1 MLLLPCREAGC
12 RRPPTKALFCLPLV
26 VVKGTLLPAFG
37 CGLSKGWL
45 LTTSNKPGLCAGSI
59 VESEDVSALHS
70 LSLLCYAPLLLPS
83 SPIRRRESD
92 DVRAFSSLFAA
103 LRCCASARHRS
114 LASDVVVSLSSL
126 LVSRL
131 VSLSPAPVFCP
142 SNSSFPATTREHV
155 DPLQLKRPPILR
167 CCSPQGGTFT
177 ITHSAEPEGL

>member
-1 MLLLPCREAGC
+1 MLHHLQTDMSSRTRFLKCRPAPALLLLPCREAGC

-83 SPIRRRESD
+83 SPHPTTRVRRRESILESFRCPPLLCFRTAQ
-92 DVRAFSSLFAA
+92 VACIGCRRLSLVSIG
-103 LRCCASARHRS
+103 LSIG
-114 LASDVVVSLSSL
+114 LSLSSPSL
-126 LVSRL
+126 LPIKL
-131 VSLSPAPVFCP
+131 QLSCD
-142 SNSSFPATTREHV
+142 NSSKSCTV
-155 DPLQLKRPPILR
+155 
-167 CCSPQGGTFT
+167 
-177 ITHSAEPEGL
+177 

>member
-83 SPIRRRESD
+83 SPHPTTRVRRRESILES
-92 DVRAFSSLFAA
+92 F
-103 LRCCASARHRS
+103 RCPPLLCFRTAQVA
-114 LASDVVVSLSSL
+114 ASDVVVSLVSVGLSL
-126 LVSRL
+126 G
-131 VSLSPAPVFCP
+131 LSPAPAFCP

-155 DPLQLKRPPILR
+155 DPLRLKRPPILR